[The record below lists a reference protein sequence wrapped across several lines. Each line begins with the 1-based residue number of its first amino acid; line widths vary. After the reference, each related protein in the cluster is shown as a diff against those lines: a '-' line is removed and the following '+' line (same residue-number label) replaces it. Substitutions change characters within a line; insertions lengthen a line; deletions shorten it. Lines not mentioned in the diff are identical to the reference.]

1 VNAQHGH
8 EKLPAYGSVV
18 SGRNENN
25 PSTGGSYGRAGDCI
39 LRVGSLTQPA
49 GPKAPA

>member
-25 PSTGGSYGRAGDCI
+25 PSTGGSYGRQAIVSCGW
-39 LRVGSLTQPA
+39 VP
-49 GPKAPA
+49 